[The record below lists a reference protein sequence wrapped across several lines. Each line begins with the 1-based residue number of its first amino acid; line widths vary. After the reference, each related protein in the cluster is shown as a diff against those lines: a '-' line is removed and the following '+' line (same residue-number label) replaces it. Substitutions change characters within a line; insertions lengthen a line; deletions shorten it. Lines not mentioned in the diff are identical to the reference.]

1 MTTYKWEPFDEDIA
15 RMARKTVIRNPHVS
29 SEEEEIRDDMGDHDP
44 SEWGAEYDKR
54 KCIEEEE

>member
-44 SEWGAEYDKR
+44 SEWAKDVEENEDDK
-54 KCIEEEE
+54 EE

>member
-29 SEEEEIRDDMGDHDP
+29 SEEEEIRDDMGDHDS
-44 SEWGAEYDKR
+44 SEWVAENNKR
-54 KCIEEEE
+54 KA